1 MTVSANLPWWQRLSV
16 RLTAVIALVSLA
28 TMAAFAYAVI
38 RIQQRH
44 LINQVVE
51 SAALLSD
58 TVKRSVYYHMLED
71 KRPDVYR
78 SLATI
83 GGHERFERARLFNK
97 EGRITFSTDS
107 AEQGTYV
114 DKRAESC
121 YACHAEDK
129 PITRLNL
136 PSRGRIYR
144 HDDHRVL
151 GMVTPIYNEPACST
165 AACHAHPPE
174 RTVLGVV
181 DLGVSL
187 EPIDAALVQLERA
200 TLLGAGLSVLG
211 VAGIVTWFARKK
223 VLLPVHRLA
232 EGTRRVAAGNLKQP
246 VPIVSN
252 DELGLLAGSFNEMEQ
267 SLSKIRAERLA
278 LLDSLERQ
286 VEERTAAL
294 KHAQDRLVQ
303 SEKLSS
309 LGRLAASVAHEIN
322 NPLAGILT
330 YSKLIIR
337 TIEDGDT
344 SPKAR
349 EAAVKQLKLVQ
360 RETERCTA
368 IVRNLLD
375 FARERPLKL
384 ADVNVNAAADEALML
399 VANQVRLQDVELVKE
414 LGAERPVHADF
425 GQIRQALINIIINA
439 CDAMPKGGRLRVST
453 RDNAATGEVE
463 IDVADTG
470 TGIPPEHLK
479 KVLDPFFTTKEKG
492 TGLGLSVVYGIVERH
507 GGRIDIESAVGKG
520 TAIHIRL
527 PAARPA
533 STAPGGTTTPA
544 TTADTGAPSG
554 AGR

>member
-38 RIQQRH
+38 RTQQRH
-44 LINQVVE
+44 LVNQVVE

-58 TVKRSVYYHMLED
+58 TVKLSVYYHMLED

-83 GGHERFERARLFNK
+83 GGHERFCRARLFNK
-97 EGRITFSTDS
+97 EGRITFSTDQG
-107 AEQGTYV
+107 EQGTYV

-121 YACHAEDK
+121 YACHAENQ

-136 PSRGRIYR
+136 PLRSRIYR
-144 HDDHRVL
+144 HEGHRVL

-165 AACHAHPPE
+165 AACHAHPPD

-181 DLGVSL
+181 DLGISL
-187 EPIDAALVQLERA
+187 EPIDAALAQLERA

-211 VAGIVTWFARKK
+211 LAGIVTWFVRKK

-278 LLDSLERQ
+278 LLDSLEGQ

-294 KHAQDRLVQ
+294 KQAQDRLVQ

-384 ADVNVNAAADEALML
+384 ADVGVNAAADEALML
-399 VANQVRLQDVELVKE
+399 VANQARLQNVELVKE
-414 LGAERPVHADF
+414 LRAERPVHADF
-425 GQIRQALINIIINA
+425 GQIRQALINVIINA

-463 IDVADTG
+463 VDVADTG

-507 GGRIDIESAVGKG
+507 GGRVEIDSAVGQG
-520 TAIHIRL
+520 TTVRLRL
-527 PAARPA
+527 PAAPRRPA
-533 STAPGGTTTPA
+533 QAVPA
-544 TTADTGAPSG
+544 SG
-554 AGR
+554 AAADGDVAGGAGPPR